1 MKLQNKERAYVPLAK
16 LLDYLLS
23 ETHPVGKSKAKYLRS
38 LGFNEAN
45 LNMLKEGLLSIARS
59 EDVKDE
65 VRSSHGV
72 KYVIDGTLQTPL
84 GAIIRLRT
92 IWVIDKDME
101 RPRFITAYPTETK
114 GG

>member
-1 MKLQNKERAYVPLAK
+1 MKLENKEYAYIPLAK

-45 LNMLKEGLLSIARS
+45 INLLKEGLLSIARS
-59 EDVKDE
+59 EDVND
-65 VRSSHGV
+65 VIPSSHGV
-72 KYVIDGTLQTPL
+72 KYVIDGTLQTPM
-84 GAIIRLRT
+84 GVIIKLRT
-92 IWVIDKDME
+92 IWAIDKDMD
-101 RPRFITAYPTETK
+101 RPRFITAYPIETK